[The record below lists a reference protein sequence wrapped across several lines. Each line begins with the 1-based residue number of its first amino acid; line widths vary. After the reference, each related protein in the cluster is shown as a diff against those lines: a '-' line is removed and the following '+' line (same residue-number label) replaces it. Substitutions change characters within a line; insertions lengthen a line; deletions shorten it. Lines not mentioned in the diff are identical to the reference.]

1 GPSVHPREAAAGR
14 VTATGPASAAA
25 TTGTRAA
32 RESTALATTATAM
45 SAGAA
50 ALRAL
55 LIPLAA
61 ALALRALRSMT
72 LAAAVAAVA
81 TRLVTRLSVVAA
93 IPRGALRIRDIG
105 IVAGASGHRARRM
118 TASTMTATFM
128 PRAPMLGTP
137 ARILVRRVFARL
149 AGLFGARRMIALFD
163 LELRRLDEFDLQLQ
177 QLLDVAQIAQLVR
190 RHQRDRRARGTGA
203 RGAADAVHVVL
214 GHVRQL

>member
-1 GPSVHPREAAAGR
+1 
-14 VTATGPASAAA
+14 
-25 TTGTRAA
+25 
-32 RESTALATTATAM
+32 M

-50 ALRAL
+50 ALRAISIL
-55 LIPLAA
+55 ALAA
-61 ALALRALRSMT
+61 ALLALRARRSMT

-93 IPRGALRIRDIG
+93 IPRGAVRIRDIG

-149 AGLFGARRMIALFD
+149 AFALGTRR
-163 LELRRLDEFDLQLQ
+163 
-177 QLLDVAQIAQLVR
+177 V
-190 RHQRDRRARGTGA
+190 
-203 RGAADAVHVVL
+203 
-214 GHVRQL
+214 